1 MNTDR
6 PQWVKEMHDRAS
18 ETMRV
23 AGSELLDTAKDI
35 CRAESRTNDDGIV
48 FIPIIVLAAVHRPSE
63 SLIASMCNFS
73 VESSSDS
80 VARLLHLTAD
90 HLEGKT
96 HDGQFVTEKG
106 IAS

>member
-23 AGSELLDTAKDI
+23 VSSDVLDHARAI
-35 CRAESRTNDDGIV
+35 CRKESGGNDDGLV

-63 SLIASMCNFS
+63 SLIASMCNFT
-73 VESSSDS
+73 VDSSTDS

-96 HDGQFVTEKG
+96 HDGQFVAEKG
-106 IAS
+106 IVR